1 MRIPSKLLLAA
12 VALATISACSSERS
26 EEDQAAL
33 EARLTEENKLPETL
47 AEIVSHQPDLTTMN
61 AAVGL
66 TGLPA
71 SPKAAEGPFTA
82 FAPTNDAFN
91 KLGFEAS
98 TELMKPEQK
107 EKLTNILWYHNI
119 KGAMTTDDMVKA
131 IKDGGGTATFTTMQG
146 GTLKAS
152 MDGDK
157 IVLEDATGD
166 KATVISDGIKSDK
179 GLLYKVDTVLMPE

>member
-1 MRIPSKLLLAA
+1 MRIPLKLLLAA
-12 VALATISACSSERS
+12 AALATVSACSPELS

-33 EARLTEENKLPETL
+33 DARLTEENKLPETL
-47 AEIVSHQPDLTTMN
+47 AEVVAHQPDLTTMN
-61 AAVGL
+61 TAVGV

-71 SPKAAEGPFTA
+71 SPEAADGPFTA
-82 FAPTNDAFN
+82 FAPTNDAFD

-98 TELMKPEQK
+98 AELMKPEQK

-119 KGAMTTDDMVKA
+119 KGAMTTDDMIKA
-131 IKDGGGTATFTTMQG
+131 IKDGGGTATFTTVQG

-157 IVLEDATGD
+157 IVLEDATGG
-166 KATVISDGIKSDK
+166 KATVISEGLKSGK